1 MSDQFIQLDDICLT
15 FRVHSARTYSIKE
28 TAVNYLMRRR
38 YTKPAMTVEAIR
50 NVSLDV
56 PHGQRLGIIGDNG
69 SGKSSLLKVMS
80 RIYPPTSG
88 TINVKGFLVP
98 LLEVGIG
105 FNPELS
111 GIENIYLTGA
121 IMGINRKAMSKKV
134 DAIFDFCELHDFA
147 DTPIKYY
154 SSGMSQRLAFS
165 VATEVD
171 PEILLLDEIFSAG
184 DIHWMERAQ
193 QRMQE
198 LIDRTRIL
206 VLVSHQMDLIERYC
220 DRAIW
225 MQKGEIVMD
234 GEPSKLVEAYRSTAR
249 TPTADAAPPAAN
261 LLSTD

>member
-1 MSDQFIQLDDICLT
+1 MGEQHIHLDDICLT
-15 FRVHSARTYSIKE
+15 FRVHSARTFSIKE
-28 TAVNYLMRRR
+28 TIVNYIARRQ
-38 YTKPAMTVEAIR
+38 YTKPVAI
-50 NVSLDV
+50 VQAIQHLTLHV

-88 TINVKGFLVP
+88 RVSVNGFLVP

-111 GIENIYLTGA
+111 GTENIFLTGA
-121 IMGINRKAMSKKV
+121 IMGLNRKTMATKV
-134 DAIFDFCELHDFA
+134 DAIFDFCELREFA
-147 DTPIKYY
+147 DTPLKYY
-154 SSGMSQRLAFS
+154 SSGMAQRLAFA

-184 DIHWMERAQ
+184 DIHWMDRAQ
-193 QRMQE
+193 KRMKA

-206 VLVSHQMDLIERYC
+206 VLVSHQMELIERYC

-225 MQKGEIVMD
+225 MRKGEIVMD
-234 GEPSKLVEAYRSTAR
+234 GKPEDLVAAYR
-249 TPTADAAPPAAN
+249 DAAESQATAAN
-261 LLSTD
+261 ADSTKVTTA

>member
-1 MSDQFIQLDDICLT
+1 MSEKHIHLDDICLT

-28 TAVNYLMRRR
+28 TIVNYIARRK
-38 YTKPAMTVEAIR
+38 YTKPVTIVQAIQ
-50 NVSLDV
+50 NLTLHV

-80 RIYPPTSG
+80 RIYPPSSG
-88 TINVKGFLVP
+88 RVSVNGFLVP

-111 GIENIYLTGA
+111 GMENIFLTGA
-121 IMGINRKAMSKKV
+121 IMGLNRRTMATKV

-147 DTPIKYY
+147 DTPLKYY
-154 SSGMSQRLAFS
+154 SSGMAQRLAFA

-193 QRMQE
+193 KRMKA

-206 VLVSHQMDLIERYC
+206 VLVSHQMELIERYC

-234 GEPSKLVEAYRSTAR
+234 GKPEELVAAYRNTAAASSANVESNAAAST
-249 TPTADAAPPAAN
+249 
-261 LLSTD
+261 